1 MLQDDYTSLLYDFV
15 DGSLEHQHEEMLF
28 AEMSTNQELRNE
40 LKELLSLNGA
50 LQSDIKAF
58 VPPVES
64 TMKIFNTLGYTAPIA
79 AAVTAAT
86 VATNAGS
93 SGAISSFFAKA
104 GTYIGGYIHAL
115 LSGVVIT
122 ATSLAVLFGTDT
134 IQFSSDTQ
142 SVQSSATASKQ
153 HITQTQSPINT
164 ERNTNT
170 VETDTRNTVKETVR
184 YVYLSSPTPQAPD
197 KSANTVFSNQLS
209 INSDKQASDIQN
221 SAAQAEPMIP
231 ITEESV
237 TVTTTETLAHSSAQS
252 PTNIWGNIT
261 EVPVN
266 DGPLF
271 VPYGG
276 MNNSS
281 YFNTPPD
288 QWSLQF
294 RRLDMQTA
302 SNNDPMPQSSTF
314 PFNGALTALYTVSP
328 DIAIGLEMGY
338 ERFAQTFESVNA
350 QNRRIEVYQQ
360 PSLLTGGLALRYTPL
375 HFDNFTPYLQ
385 ASAGFSQIGMVNRAS
400 VGFMYAPSQTLSFTL
415 GIESSMLRYQE
426 KSTSYSSFNYGL
438 SYGLSIHL

>member
-1 MLQDDYTSLLYDFV
+1 
-15 DGSLEHQHEEMLF
+15 HQHEEMLF

-40 LKELLSLNGA
+40 LKELLALNGA
-50 LQSDIKAF
+50 LQSDVKAF

-79 AAVTAAT
+79 AVTAAT
-86 VATNAGS
+86 VAANAGS

-142 SVQSSATASKQ
+142 SVQSSAMASKQ
-153 HITQTQSPINT
+153 YIPQTQSPINT
-164 ERNTNT
+164 ESNTNT
-170 VETDTRNTVKETVR
+170 IQTDTRNTVKETVR
-184 YVYLSSPTPQAPD
+184 YVYISSPTQQSSGNSGNQA
-197 KSANTVFSNQLS
+197 AVNQTSL
-209 INSDKQASDIQN
+209 NVENQASDIQN
-221 SAAQAEPMIP
+221 RAVQEESMIP
-231 ITEESV
+231 SAQESA

-252 PTNIWGNIT
+252 PTSTWGNIT
-261 EVPVN
+261 QVQVN
-266 DGPLF
+266 DGPLS
-271 VPYGG
+271 VPYG

-281 YFNTPPD
+281 YLNTPPD
-288 QWSLQF
+288 QWTLQF

-302 SNNDPMPQSSTF
+302 NNNDLMPQSSTF

-328 DIAIGLEMGY
+328 DFAIGLEMGY

-360 PSLLTGGLALRYTPL
+360 PNLLTAGLALRYTPL
-375 HFDNFTPYLQ
+375 RFDNITPYLQ

-400 VGFMYAPSQTLSFTL
+400 VGFMYAPNQTLSFTL
-415 GIESSMLRYQE
+415 GIESSMLQYKE
-426 KSTSYSSFNYGL
+426 KNTSYSSFNYGL

>member
-40 LKELLSLNGA
+40 LKELLALNGA
-50 LQSDIKAF
+50 LQSDVKAF

-79 AAVTAAT
+79 AVTAAT
-86 VATNAGS
+86 VAANAGS

-142 SVQSSATASKQ
+142 SVQSSAMASKQ
-153 HITQTQSPINT
+153 YIPQTQSPINT
-164 ERNTNT
+164 ESNTNT
-170 VETDTRNTVKETVR
+170 IQTDTRNTVKETVR
-184 YVYLSSPTPQAPD
+184 YVYISSPTQQSSGNQA
-197 KSANTVFSNQLS
+197 AVNQTS
-209 INSDKQASDIQN
+209 VNVENQASDIQN
-221 SAAQAEPMIP
+221 RAIQEESMIP
-231 ITEESV
+231 SAQESA

-252 PTNIWGNIT
+252 PTSTWGNIT
-261 EVPVN
+261 QVQVN
-266 DGPLF
+266 DGPLS
-271 VPYGG
+271 VPYG

-281 YFNTPPD
+281 YLNTQPD
-288 QWSLQF
+288 QWTLQF

-302 SNNDPMPQSSTF
+302 NNNDLMPQSSTF

-328 DIAIGLEMGY
+328 DFAIGLEMGY

-360 PSLLTGGLALRYTPL
+360 PNLLTGGLALRYTPL
-375 HFDNFTPYLQ
+375 RFDNITPYLQ

-400 VGFMYAPSQTLSFTL
+400 VGFMYAPNQTLSFTL
-415 GIESSMLRYQE
+415 GIESSMLQYKE
-426 KSTSYSSFNYGL
+426 KNTSYSSFNYGL

>member
-40 LKELLSLNGA
+40 LKELLALNGA
-50 LQSDIKAF
+50 LQSDVKAF

-79 AAVTAAT
+79 AVTAAT
-86 VATNAGS
+86 VAANAGS

-142 SVQSSATASKQ
+142 SVQSSAMASKQ
-153 HITQTQSPINT
+153 YIPQTQSPINT
-164 ERNTNT
+164 ESNTNT
-170 VETDTRNTVKETVR
+170 IQTDTRNTVKETVR
-184 YVYLSSPTPQAPD
+184 YVYISSPTQQSSGNSGNQA
-197 KSANTVFSNQLS
+197 AVNQTSL
-209 INSDKQASDIQN
+209 NVENQASDIQN
-221 SAAQAEPMIP
+221 RAIQEESMIP
-231 ITEESV
+231 SAQESA

-252 PTNIWGNIT
+252 PTSTWGNIT
-261 EVPVN
+261 QVQVN
-266 DGPLF
+266 DGPLS
-271 VPYGG
+271 VPYG

-281 YFNTPPD
+281 YLNTPPD
-288 QWSLQF
+288 QWTLQF

-302 SNNDPMPQSSTF
+302 NNNDLMPQSSTF

-328 DIAIGLEMGY
+328 DFAIGLEMGY

-360 PSLLTGGLALRYTPL
+360 PNLLTAGLALRYTPL
-375 HFDNFTPYLQ
+375 RFDNITPYLQ

-400 VGFMYAPSQTLSFTL
+400 VGFMYAPNQTLSFTL
-415 GIESSMLRYQE
+415 GIESSMLQYKE
-426 KSTSYSSFNYGL
+426 KNTSYSSFNYGL